1 VTSNGDST
9 SSENKAYAVCYWDAY
24 GNAHRSEPLTH
35 QNALAYTVELTY
47 RGLNGENPNA
57 WVPLPAPKNGSTC
70 NFVELVNA
78 LNNPLNDGE

>member
-1 VTSNGDST
+1 MTSNGDST

-47 RGLNGENPNA
+47 RGLNEDDQNA

-70 NFVELVNA
+70 NFVKTCQRP
-78 LNNPLNDGE
+78 NNPLNDGE